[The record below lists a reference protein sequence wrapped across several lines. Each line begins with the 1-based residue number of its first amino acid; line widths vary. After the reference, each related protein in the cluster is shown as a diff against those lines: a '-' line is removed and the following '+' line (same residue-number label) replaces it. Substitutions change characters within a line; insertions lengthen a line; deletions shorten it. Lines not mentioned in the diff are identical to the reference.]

1 MNSKPITKYLILK
14 SVVILIITVTLIP
27 ASKLIFLQELRY
39 KCQNFATDLL
49 DHTRTSIE
57 LEILLNYD
65 TKMDFKAN
73 DKVMH
78 LERLKLAIKLKQKE
92 VSDCIFV

>member
-1 MNSKPITKYLILK
+1 MRFVLCRVELNNVRIENYYEAVS
-14 SVVILIITVTLIP
+14 
-27 ASKLIFLQELRY
+27 QELRY

-49 DHTRTSIE
+49 DHTRTSNE
-57 LEILLNYD
+57 LEVLLNYD
-65 TKMDFKAN
+65 SKMEFKPD

-92 VSDCIFV
+92 VGSYSTFRQHHYNGTN